1 MSRCTIRYL
10 YLGLGL
16 TTPKPKETI
25 AKLWSDKRMQPTN
38 DEFSENQI
46 KILSRYVTN
55 TSSNIFVLRN
65 LPEVIKGA
73 LFSRYS
79 RSSLGL
85 RSLLLKEFIL
95 NEETAFSA
103 IAGFSHPSKEEEDH
117 LEIED
122 QIIAIKKAQN
132 FYDRIL
138 DGYGDDSIGELGGA
152 HLAVENVSMI
162 AAKVIEDCRIGGSP
176 LEKSTR
182 YIYFDQK
189 VGGEYLFYREP
200 VLMTSAYRDLYVET
214 CNHLF
219 DMYSKL
225 IPPLTELMEKRFP
238 RENDISAVAYTAA
251 LRAKVLDCLRGL
263 LPASALTN
271 MGVYGNGR
279 FFEALI
285 QKLNCHNLAELQ
297 EVGKK
302 SYQELS
308 KVIPSFIRRGDLTH
322 KHQKAFTQFTEQMQ
336 SEIKAM
342 AHQHASSLSKMRGP
356 SVRLLSYDPSSP
368 EKVAAAILFPF
379 SNAGL
384 LELQDYC
391 ARLPEE
397 ELGRVLDSGCNA
409 RENRRH
415 KSPRALEQ
423 AAFTFEIVADFGVYR
438 DLQRHRMLTQ
448 DRQLL
453 SCELGYYVPSE
464 IKGTEMEKEYCDAME
479 EAKRAFERISGE
491 LPEEAQYVVP
501 MAYNIHWY
509 FHVNLRTLQWM
520 CELRS
525 APAGHP
531 TYRHLAQEMAK
542 QVCQVLPQFERYFKF
557 VDFDG
562 YELGRLGQE
571 IRTVEKRE
579 AYGR

>member
-1 MSRCTIRYL
+1 ME
-10 YLGLGL
+10 GF
-16 TTPKPKETI
+16 E
-25 AKLWSDKRMQPTN
+25 
-38 DEFSENQI
+38 EFSEHQL
-46 KILSRYVTN
+46 KILNRYVTN
-55 TSSNIFVLRN
+55 ASCNVFALRN

-79 RSSLGL
+79 RSSMGL

-103 IAGFSHPSKEEEDH
+103 ISGMAGACEEGESS
-117 LEIED
+117 LED
-122 QIIAIKKAQN
+122 QITATKKAQN

-152 HLAVENVSMI
+152 HLAIENVSMI
-162 AAKVIEDCRIGGSP
+162 AAKNIEDCRIGGSP

-189 VGGEYLFYREP
+189 VNGEYLFYREP
-200 VLMTSAYRDLYVET
+200 VLMTSAYREIYLTT
-214 CNHLF
+214 CNRLF
-219 DMYSKL
+219 ETYSKL
-225 IPPLTELMEKRFP
+225 IPPLTEMMEKRFP
-238 RENDISAVAYTAA
+238 KDPDVSTVAYTAA

-279 FFEALI
+279 FFETML
-285 QKLNCHNLAELQ
+285 QKLNCHSLAELQ
-297 EVGKK
+297 DISRKTFT
-302 SYQELS
+302 ELS
-308 KVIPSFIRRGDLTH
+308 KVIPSFIRRGEAGH
-322 KHQKAFTQFTEQMQ
+322 KHQRTFTQFSEQMQ
-336 SEIKAM
+336 NELKILSER
-342 AHQHASSLSKMRGP
+342 HAGTLSKMRGP
-356 SVRLLSYDPSSP
+356 AVRLLSYDPSSP
-368 EKVAAAILFPF
+368 EKVAASLLFA
-379 SNAGL
+379 SSRAGL

-397 ELGRVLDSGCNA
+397 ELSRVLDGGCNA

-415 KSPRALEQ
+415 RSPRALEH
-423 AAFTFEIVADFGVYR
+423 ACFTFEVVADFGAYR

-448 DRQLL
+448 ERQLL
-453 SCELGYYVPSE
+453 GCDLGYFVPTE
-464 IKGTEMEKEYCDAME
+464 IKDTEMEKEYCDAMD
-479 EAKRAFERISGE
+479 EARRVYERIAGE

-509 FHVNLRTLQWM
+509 FHVNLRALQWM

-525 APAGHP
+525 SPAGHP
-531 TYRHLAQEMAK
+531 TYRTIAQEMAK
-542 QVCQVLPQFERYFKF
+542 QVIQVLPQFERFFKF

-571 IRTVEKRE
+571 IRVLEKKE
-579 AYGR
+579 AYGK